1 MNLENDD
8 ILARSKFYELFITSP
23 AEPTDEM
30 LDLFIK
36 CVGEERSI
44 NKIFESESK
53 NVHLLPPKF
62 IESHV
67 HLEAQRSNEWKKLL
81 SFYRCGKNSGI
92 RTCELTHIREYY
104 RFHWNLI
111 RGNVAE
117 NIVLNS
123 LKELNDN
130 TLLSGQL
137 IQVGLLVEEKKL
149 GSMGIAPDQLIKQ
162 NTGSIIPIEIKT
174 VIGKINKNNTSFRR
188 EISLAKRQLNS
199 SKQILKDLNPL
210 NEAWIIVMFLENDQC
225 SIEAAKV

>member
-1 MNLENDD
+1 
-8 ILARSKFYELFITSP
+8 
-23 AEPTDEM
+23 
-30 LDLFIK
+30 
-36 CVGEERSI
+36 
-44 NKIFESESK
+44 
-53 NVHLLPPKF
+53 
-62 IESHV
+62 
-67 HLEAQRSNEWKKLL
+67 
-81 SFYRCGKNSGI
+81 
-92 RTCELTHIREYY
+92 
-104 RFHWNLI
+104 LI

-149 GSMGIAPDQLIKQ
+149 GSMGIAPDLLIKQ